1 MSSVLKTRPHDALIA
16 QTQFLRKPMHW
27 GIWTAISDLLWLD
40 AAHRMQIARLRQLIC
55 STQPHRRAFAEVVSE
70 YFEEDTEGFIHS
82 PALTARHAAD
92 SLNYHQ
98 KVQAG
103 RSGGIASAKAR
114 ETAPAAPT
122 ASPANPSEDF

>member
-1 MSSVLKTRPHDALIA
+1 MPPVLKTRPHDALIA
-16 QTQFLRKPMHW
+16 QTQFLRRPMHW

-40 AAHRMQIARLRQLIC
+40 AVHRIPTSRLRQLIC
-55 STQPHRRAFAEVVSE
+55 GTQPHRRAFAEVVAE
-70 YFEEDTEGFIHS
+70 YFEEDANGFIHS

-114 ETAPAAPT
+114 ATPQIAPR
-122 ASPANPSEDF
+122 NPSEDF